1 MLRRDVTKP
10 SKRAAH
16 ARATGNKRKEEAHLN
31 KTCQGK
37 RRRIM
42 SNAQE
47 VVKLYRIESWDCQG
61 TCETAI
67 CLRDT
72 QRLGHGAVA
81 SQLYQEHVRNL
92 GCRARASERASER
105 ARHWRFS
112 EVQNDRASAG
122 TCRGLTRALRKHA
135 CADAAGVDLRAEARL
150 C

>member
-1 MLRRDVTKP
+1 
-10 SKRAAH
+10 
-16 ARATGNKRKEEAHLN
+16 
-31 KTCQGK
+31 
-37 RRRIM
+37 M

-81 SQLYQEHVRNL
+81 SQSYQEHVRNL

-105 ARHWRFS
+105 DIGGFQKSKTIGPPPAP
-112 EVQNDRASAG
+112 
-122 TCRGLTRALRKHA
+122 
-135 CADAAGVDLRAEARL
+135 AAA
-150 C
+150 